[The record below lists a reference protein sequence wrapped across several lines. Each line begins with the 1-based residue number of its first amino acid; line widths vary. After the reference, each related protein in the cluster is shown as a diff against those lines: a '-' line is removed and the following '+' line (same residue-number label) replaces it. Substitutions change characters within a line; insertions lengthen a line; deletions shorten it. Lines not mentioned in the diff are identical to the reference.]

1 MAFDGEERVYVSL
14 HRDAHVDVWLLC
26 WTPENDTG
34 WHDHDVSSGA
44 VAVVAGELVENNLT
58 LAHGARE
65 TQVPAGRVFSF
76 GPDHIHRLNGAVHGS
91 ISVHAY
97 SPPLWRMGQYAVS
110 DAGVL
115 RRVSLSYADE
125 LRPIDDPEPS
135 TASPRLR
142 PMPVESFGPSSRG
155 PVQKI
160 VLGSPPGPVLEVLDL
175 GATVHRLWLTG
186 GDGVRRNVV
195 LGHAT
200 AEEYLTSKDYV
211 GAHRRPL
218 RQPDPRCPVRARR
231 ADGAGRAQRG
241 RQPAAR
247 WTGRLRQAGLG
258 GARARSRHRDPAAGQ
273 SRR

>member
-1 MAFDGEERVYVSL
+1 MGSSELTALAEEASLGGAGVAAEHAAPLATYPDNVSIADLLRRLPDRDLTQTELEALAAGIAHQPEAWAHHVAFDADDRVYVSL

-44 VAVVAGELVENNLT
+44 VAVVAGGLVENNLT

-125 LRPIDDPEPS
+125 LRPID
-135 TASPRLR
+135 
-142 PMPVESFGPSSRG
+142 
-155 PVQKI
+155 
-160 VLGSPPGPVLEVLDL
+160 
-175 GATVHRLWLTG
+175 
-186 GDGVRRNVV
+186 
-195 LGHAT
+195 
-200 AEEYLTSKDYV
+200 
-211 GAHRRPL
+211 
-218 RQPDPRCPVRARR
+218 
-231 ADGAGRAQRG
+231 
-241 RQPAAR
+241 
-247 WTGRLRQAGLG
+247 
-258 GARARSRHRDPAAGQ
+258 
-273 SRR
+273 